1 MSTVDLS
8 KFKTLYNQTALEYV
22 KKLEDTVTLLRTD
35 AANKNAM
42 NEIYIAAHSLKS
54 QSLMMGYLSLAQ
66 ASLLIERF
74 FHALRE
80 GADLREHQ
88 RSAGK
93 TRECPAGKYGGR
105 THGADT
111 YSSRLCPLAALAGGA
126 RQHGEG
132 RIREG
137 VPGDAQERR
146 RRRRSRCS

>member
-80 GADLREHQ
+80 GAQPISTEGIDAVSELAQSVRSSLSEIVAGRHEHNL
-88 RSAGK
+88 SDAI
-93 TRECPAGKYGGR
+93 
-105 THGADT
+105 
-111 YSSRLCPLAALAGGA
+111 SRFKKKM
-126 RQHGEG
+126 
-132 RIREG
+132 G
-137 VPGDAQERR
+137 VEE
-146 RRRRSRCS
+146 

>member
-66 ASLLIERF
+66 ASL
-74 FHALRE
+74 
-80 GADLREHQ
+80 
-88 RSAGK
+88 
-93 TRECPAGKYGGR
+93 
-105 THGADT
+105 
-111 YSSRLCPLAALAGGA
+111 
-126 RQHGEG
+126 
-132 RIREG
+132 
-137 VPGDAQERR
+137 
-146 RRRRSRCS
+146 